1 MKRLSVMVVDD
12 EPGIRDLFSDVIT
25 MRGHEAICAASGSEA
40 LSLLRSHRVDAIFLD
55 IRMPNGDGISTLKQ
69 IRKLKPMPAVVMI
82 TGCGRRE
89 IVDEAMDLGSSL
101 CLMKPF
107 SISDV
112 TGVLDV
118 VEAAA

>member
-1 MKRLSVMVVDD
+1 MRQLNVMVVDD

-25 MRGHEAICAASGSEA
+25 MRGHRAICAANGSEA
-40 LSLLRSHRVDAIFLD
+40 LQKLHDSHVDVVFLD

-69 IRKLKPMPAVVMI
+69 IREMSPMPKVVMI
-82 TGCGRRE
+82 TGSGHRE
-89 IVDEAMDLGSSL
+89 IIDEAMDLGSSL

-107 SISDV
+107 SLSDV
-112 TGVLDV
+112 TGVLDL

>member
-1 MKRLSVMVVDD
+1 MRQLRVLVVDD

-25 MRGHEAICAASGSEA
+25 MRGHQAVCAASGTEA
-40 LSLLRSHRVDAIFLD
+40 LELLRAERVDVVFLD
-55 IRMPNGDGISTLKQ
+55 IRMPNGDGISALKQ
-69 IRKLKPMPAVVMI
+69 IRKLKPMPTVVMI
-82 TGCGRRE
+82 TGCGSRE
-89 IVDEAMDLGSSL
+89 VVEEAIELGSSL
-101 CLMKPF
+101 VLMKPF

>member
-40 LSLLRSHRVDAIFLD
+40 LSLLRSNRVDVIFLD
-55 IRMPNGDGISTLKQ
+55 IRMPNGDGISALKQ

-82 TGCGRRE
+82 TGCGRRD
-89 IVDEAMDLGSSL
+89 IVDEAMDLGSFL